1 MTYAES
7 VRYLYSLGN
16 EVKTA
21 KFGLESITA
30 LLGKLGDPHR
40 KTKFVHVA
48 GTNGKGST
56 CAMIEAGLRVAG
68 VRTGLRTGLYTSP
81 HLLEP
86 TERIQ
91 VGGVPVSQD
100 LFAEV
105 CTEVASRGAVT
116 YFETVT
122 AMAFVIFAE
131 QAELVVLE
139 VGLGG
144 RLDATNVVM
153 PELSVIT
160 PIDFDH
166 QYFLGNTIEAIAG
179 EKAGIFKIGVPAV
192 TAPQRD
198 AVMGVLRR
206 HSPLREAEEWPFR
219 DLQVMKFGSTFG
231 AGPYDL
237 VCPLAG
243 AHQAVNARTAA
254 MALDSLGVN
263 PAGIAEAKWPG
274 RLQRMARRATG
285 DVIVDGA
292 HNPAGSRALA
302 AYVKEFFAGERLTLI
317 FGAMRDKAV
326 AEMASILFPLF
337 ADVIVTTVRQDRA
350 MLAPEIAEVA
360 RLAGNPHV
368 RLSSGL
374 PDALGMAGAGTTF
387 ISGSLFLVAEALSQD
402 RTALGLDGLR

>member
-68 VRTGLRTGLYTSP
+68 VRTGLYTSP

-350 MLAPEIAEVA
+350 MLASEIAGV
-360 RLAGNPHV
+360 AGNPQV
-368 RLSSGL
+368 QVSSGL
-374 PDALGMAGAGTTF
+374 RDALGMAGAGTTF
-387 ISGSLFLVAEALSQD
+387 ISGSLFLVSEALSLD

>member
-1 MTYAES
+1 MGRGMNYEES
-7 VRYLYSLGN
+7 VRYLLSLGN
-16 EVKTA
+16 EVKAA
-21 KFGLESITA
+21 KFGLDNITA

-40 KTKFVHVA
+40 KTKFLHVA

-56 CAMIEAGLRVAG
+56 CAMIESGLRVAG
-68 VRTGLRTGLYTSP
+68 VRTGLYTSP

-91 VGGVPVSQD
+91 LGGVPVSQE
-100 LFAEV
+100 LFADV
-105 CTEVASRGAVT
+105 CTEVAAHGAVT

-122 AMAFVIFAE
+122 AMAFVIFAA
-131 QAELVVLE
+131 QADLVVLE

-144 RLDATNVVM
+144 RLDATNVVT

-166 QYFLGNTIEAIAG
+166 QYFLGNTIEQIAG
-179 EKAGIFKIGVPAV
+179 EKAGIFKIGVPGV
-192 TAPQRD
+192 TAPQSD
-198 AVMGVLRR
+198 AVMGVLQK
-206 HSPLREAEEWPFR
+206 HSPLRKAEEWPFR
-219 DLQVMKFGSTFG
+219 DLQVLKFGSTFG
-231 AGPYDL
+231 AGPYEL

-243 AHQAVNARTAA
+243 AHQAINARTAA
-254 MALDSLGVN
+254 MALDSLGVR

-274 RLQRMARRATG
+274 RLQRIARRATG

-292 HNPAGSRALA
+292 HNPAGARALA

-350 MLAPEIAEVA
+350 MLASEIAGVA
-360 RLAGNPHV
+360 GVAGNPQV
-368 RLSSGL
+368 QVSSGL
-374 PDALGMAGAGTTF
+374 RDALGMAGAGTTF
-387 ISGSLFLVAEALSQD
+387 ISGSLFLVAEALSRD
-402 RTALGLDGLR
+402 RTALGPDALQ

>member
-1 MTYAES
+1 MGRGMNYEES
-7 VRYLYSLGN
+7 VRYLLSLGN
-16 EVKTA
+16 EVKAA
-21 KFGLESITA
+21 KFGLDNITA

-40 KTKFVHVA
+40 KTKFLHVA

-56 CAMIEAGLRVAG
+56 CAMIESGLRVAG
-68 VRTGLRTGLYTSP
+68 VRTGLYTSP

-91 VGGVPVSQD
+91 LSGVPVSQE
-100 LFAEV
+100 LFADV
-105 CTEVASRGAVT
+105 CTEVAAHGAVT

-122 AMAFVIFAE
+122 AMAFVIFAA
-131 QAELVVLE
+131 QADLVVLE

-144 RLDATNVVM
+144 RLDATNVVT

-166 QYFLGNTIEAIAG
+166 QYFLGNTIEQIAG
-179 EKAGIFKIGVPAV
+179 EKAGIFKIGVPGV
-192 TAPQRD
+192 TAPQSD
-198 AVMGVLRR
+198 KVMGVLQK
-206 HSPLREAEEWPFR
+206 HSPLRKAEEWPFR
-219 DLQVMKFGSTFG
+219 DLQVLKFGSTFG
-231 AGPYDL
+231 AGPYEL

-243 AHQAVNARTAA
+243 AHQAINARTAA
-254 MALDSLGVN
+254 MALDSLGVR

-274 RLQRMARRATG
+274 RLQRIARRATG

-292 HNPAGSRALA
+292 HNPAGARALA

-350 MLAPEIAEVA
+350 MLASEIAGVA
-360 RLAGNPHV
+360 GVAGNPQV
-368 RLSSGL
+368 QVSSGL
-374 PDALGMAGAGTTF
+374 RDALGMAGAGTTF
-387 ISGSLFLVAEALSQD
+387 ISGSLFLVAEALSRD
-402 RTALGLDGLR
+402 RTALGPDALQ

>member
-68 VRTGLRTGLYTSP
+68 VRTGLYTSP

-350 MLAPEIAEVA
+350 MLASEIAGV
-360 RLAGNPHV
+360 AGNPQV
-368 RLSSGL
+368 QVSSGL
-374 PDALGMAGAGTTF
+374 RDALGMAGAGTTF
-387 ISGSLFLVAEALSQD
+387 ISGSLFLVSEALSLD
-402 RTALGLDGLR
+402 RTALGPDGLR

>member
-1 MTYAES
+1 MGRGMNYEES
-7 VRYLYSLGN
+7 VRYLLSLGN
-16 EVKTA
+16 EVKAA
-21 KFGLESITA
+21 KFGLDNITA

-40 KTKFVHVA
+40 KTKFLHVA

-56 CAMIEAGLRVAG
+56 CAMIESGLRVAG
-68 VRTGLRTGLYTSP
+68 VRTGLYTSP

-91 VGGVPVSQD
+91 LSGVPVSQE
-100 LFAEV
+100 LFADV
-105 CTEVASRGAVT
+105 CTEVAAHGAVT

-122 AMAFVIFAE
+122 AMAFVIFAA
-131 QAELVVLE
+131 QADLVVLE

-144 RLDATNVVM
+144 RLDATNVVT

-166 QYFLGNTIEAIAG
+166 QYFLGNTIEQIAG
-179 EKAGIFKIGVPAV
+179 EKAGIFKIGVPGV
-192 TAPQRD
+192 TAPQSD
-198 AVMGVLRR
+198 AVMGVLQK
-206 HSPLREAEEWPFR
+206 HSPLRKAEEWPFR
-219 DLQVMKFGSTFG
+219 DLQVLKFGSTFG
-231 AGPYDL
+231 AGPYEL

-243 AHQAVNARTAA
+243 AHQAINARTAA
-254 MALDSLGVN
+254 MALDSLGVR

-274 RLQRMARRATG
+274 RLQRIARRATG

-292 HNPAGSRALA
+292 HNPAGARALA

-350 MLAPEIAEVA
+350 MLASEIAGV
-360 RLAGNPHV
+360 AGNPQV
-368 RLSSGL
+368 QVSSGL
-374 PDALGMAGAGTTF
+374 RDALGMAGAGTTF
-387 ISGSLFLVAEALSQD
+387 ISGSLFLVAEALSRD
-402 RTALGLDGLR
+402 RTALGPDALQ